1 MLLALMRLVALVFW
15 SLAAGIVLVI
25 PAAQANWL
33 DIPEGFVVTQESQ
46 TEVSAQSAASQ
57 EWRNLITV
65 RPEPG
70 PFSDLSEVNLR
81 QVIGEIEQPN
91 AWLERRVTA
100 DLVGRE
106 VMEEVL
112 ESPDSPFADPMFD
125 FVREAIPQLYAGIQ
139 ELSKLPLRFCDG
151 PLTAYNAS
159 GPLRELNCTYQ
170 LGPFRQY
177 FVFRLQQ
184 VDGVWYYTEIRA
196 MNEKR
201 LRHLIAIANSFKP
214 SA

>member
-15 SLAAGIVLVI
+15 SLAAGILLVI
-25 PAAQANWL
+25 PPAQANWL

-46 TEVSAQSAASQ
+46 PEVSAQSAASR

-81 QVIGEIEQPN
+81 QVIGQVEEPDE
-91 AWLERRVTA
+91 WLERRVTA
-100 DLVGRE
+100 ELVDHE
-106 VMEEVL
+106 VMEDVL
-112 ESPDSPFADPMFD
+112 ESPDSPFSDPMFD
-125 FVREAIPQLYAGIQ
+125 LVRDAIPQLYAGVQ

-177 FVFRLQQ
+177 FIFRLQQ
-184 VDGVWYYTEIRA
+184 VEGAWYFTEIRA

-214 SA
+214 PA

>member
-1 MLLALMRLVALVFW
+1 MLTGLTRWTVVSGILVAGILLA
-15 SLAAGIVLVI
+15 AA
-25 PAAQANWL
+25 PAHANWL
-33 DIPEGFVVTQESQ
+33 DVPEGFVAGHEAQPRA
-46 TEVSAQSAASQ
+46 TE
-57 EWRNLITV
+57 EWRSLMTV

-70 PFSDLSEVNLR
+70 PFSDLSEINLR
-81 QVIGEIEQPN
+81 QVIGKVEAPD
-91 AWLERRVTA
+91 AWLEGRVSA
-100 DLVGRE
+100 NMVGRE
-106 VMEEVL
+106 VIEDVL

-125 FVREAIPQLYAGIQ
+125 LVREAIPQLYAGIQ

-177 FVFRLQQ
+177 FIFRLQQ

>member
-1 MLLALMRLVALVFW
+1 MLTGLTRWTVVSGILVAGILLAAP
-15 SLAAGIVLVI
+15 
-25 PAAQANWL
+25 PAHANWL
-33 DIPEGFVVTQESQ
+33 DVPEGFVAAHEAQPRA
-46 TEVSAQSAASQ
+46 TE
-57 EWRNLITV
+57 EWRSLMTV

-70 PFSDLSEVNLR
+70 PFSDLSEINLR
-81 QVIGEIEQPN
+81 QVIGKVEAPD
-91 AWLERRVTA
+91 AWLEGRVSA
-100 DLVGRE
+100 NMVGRE
-106 VMEEVL
+106 VIEDVL

-125 FVREAIPQLYAGIQ
+125 LVREAIPQLYAGIQ

-177 FVFRLQQ
+177 FIFRLQQ

>member
-1 MLLALMRLVALVFW
+1 MLTGLMRWSALMFWALAVGILLAA
-15 SLAAGIVLVI
+15 
-25 PAAQANWL
+25 PPAQAAWL
-33 DIPEGFVVTQESQ
+33 DVPEGFVATQESPPAVADQ
-46 TEVSAQSAASQ
+46 PAATR
-57 EWRNLITV
+57 EWRSLMTV
-65 RPEPG
+65 RPQPG

-81 QVIGEIEQPN
+81 QVIGEVEEPD

-100 DLVGRE
+100 ELVSQDA
-106 VMEEVL
+106 MEDVL

-125 FVREAIPQLYAGIQ
+125 LVRNAIPQLYASIQ

-151 PLTAYNAS
+151 PVTAYNAS

-177 FVFRLQQ
+177 FIFRLQQ
-184 VDGVWYYTEIRA
+184 VDGAWYYTEIRA